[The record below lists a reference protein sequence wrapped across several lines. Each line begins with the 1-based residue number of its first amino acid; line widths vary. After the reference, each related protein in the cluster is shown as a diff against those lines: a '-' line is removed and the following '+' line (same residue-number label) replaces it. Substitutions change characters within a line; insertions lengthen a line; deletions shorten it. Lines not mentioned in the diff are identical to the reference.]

1 MERSGTGKER
11 AVESVQAGGRR
22 EVRLVVGGMA
32 HDFDFVRMELL
43 RALGRDPRNRVAVS
57 SGFEEFGGDTRTALI
72 SYTCNV
78 EPSPEAA
85 ERLRRFV
92 ECGGRWLALH
102 ATNSLLEW
110 SEEGVS
116 GRPACGDFLE
126 TLGSSFQAHPPI
138 APYEVRP
145 GPVADPLTAGVAPF
159 TIEDELYLSDY
170 AESEDG
176 REIEVLLHAR
186 FGGAAPGFVRDDWPE
201 GEQAVLYRRRLGAGE
216 VLYFT
221 PGHARGHYDAPHRTP
236 FYPDVERG
244 AWEEPAFREVLGRCL
259 RWVCRQPVLEGE
271 HA

>member
-1 MERSGTGKER
+1 M
-11 AVESVQAGGRR
+11 VEDGAPAGGRR

-43 RALGRDPRNRVAVS
+43 RALGEDERNRVAVS
-57 SGFEEFGGDTRTALI
+57 STFEEFGGDPRTALV

-85 ERLRRFV
+85 LRLRSFV
-92 ECGGRWLALH
+92 ENGGRWLALH

-110 SEEGVS
+110 RADGVA
-116 GRPACGDFLE
+116 GRPATGDFLE

-138 APYEVRP
+138 GPYEVRP
-145 GPVADPLTAGVAPF
+145 GPVADPLTAGIAPF

-170 AESEDG
+170 ADEV
-176 REIEVLLHAR
+176 EVLLHAR
-186 FGGAAPGFVRDDWPE
+186 FGGAAPGFVRDRWPQ
-201 GEQAVLYRRRLGAGE
+201 GEQAVLYRRSLGSGE

-236 FYPDVERG
+236 FYPHVERG
-244 AWEEPAFREVLGRCL
+244 AWQEPAFREVLKRCL
-259 RWVCRQPVLEGE
+259 GWVCREPVIEGE
-271 HA
+271 KA